1 MRPDKP
7 GLYWWED
14 DIGCCHVIEF
24 VNGMK
29 SLHFRNS
36 VDEIERS
43 FFFKRWIGQANPP
56 KKVDRYQAGMLP
68 MDLPIKPY
76 ERGPLV
82 LYDDVKEFL
91 LKGDENG

>member
-1 MRPDKP
+1 
-7 GLYWWED
+7 
-14 DIGCCHVIEF
+14 
-24 VNGMK
+24 
-29 SLHFRNS
+29 
-36 VDEIERS
+36 
-43 FFFKRWIGQANPP
+43 
-56 KKVDRYQAGMLP
+56 MLP

>member
-43 FFFKRWIGQANPP
+43 IFFKRWIGQAHPP
-56 KKVDRYQAGMLP
+56 KIVDRYA
-68 MDLPIKPY
+68 MDIT
-76 ERGPLV
+76 RGEMFKIATGAYV
-82 LYDDVKEFL
+82 EYVDVKEFL